1 MCVFALNPNSLFFL
15 GRPTHR
21 TDDEEA
27 DQYYRVV
34 RLSNG
39 ERVGIEC
46 GLATSPT
53 RGENFVMHLLQGH
66 GRIYGLWVF
75 ARESFAHS
83 DDMVLTALT
92 LLVSI
97 RS

>member
-1 MCVFALNPNSLFFL
+1 LL

-92 LLVSI
+92 SLVSI